1 MISLFR
7 KCKAAEDRILSWRHA
22 RRTCTLATPN
32 TSQCIDFFKSINP
45 KYVRMLP
52 YELVLTTNEVLGEGQ
67 FGICKKGFLQ
77 GMNVCVKMMKS
88 SDENS
93 KQRLIM
99 REANV
104 LSMLSHSSL
113 CFFHG
118 VIVKDGML
126 TALVTSLYTV
136 NKFVVTVRD
145 LISGDSTFD
154 SRMMLITPLR
164 SALDSKRWV
173 TILRDV
179 VDGINF
185 IHGKLIIHRDIK
197 TDNIVFYD
205 QSSGE
210 DIRPVIIDF
219 GKALSVGY
227 AKKYVLSDTQ
237 KSYYRTYHRHI
248 APDLIDGVNAPSPAS
263 DMYSYGRLFKCI
275 IENFPVPVDCLP
287 KAAMIAI
294 KKCLKYNS
302 HERPTAETVFTSLK

>member
-22 RRTCTLATPN
+22 RRTCKTLATPN
-32 TSQCIDFFKSINP
+32 TSQPINLFKSNR

-52 YELVLTTNEVLGEGQ
+52 YELVLTTNEILGEGQ

-88 SDENS
+88 SDETS
-93 KQRLIM
+93 KQGLIA

-118 VIVKDGML
+118 VIVKDGMS

-136 NKFVVTVRD
+136 NNFVVTLRD
-145 LISGDSTFD
+145 LISDDSNLD
-154 SRMMLITPLR
+154 SSISSLR
-164 SALDSKRWV
+164 STLDSKRWV
-173 TILRDV
+173 TILREV
-179 VDGINF
+179 VDGVNF

-205 QSSGE
+205 QCSVE

-227 AKKYVLSDTQ
+227 AKKYELSDTQ
-237 KSYYRTYHRHI
+237 KSYYRTHHRHI
-248 APDLIDGVNAPSPAS
+248 APDLIDGINAPSLAS

-275 IENFPVPVDCLP
+275 IETFPIPVDHLP
-287 KAAMIAI
+287 KAAMSAI
-294 KKCLKYNS
+294 KNCLKYNS